1 MLGLACL
8 PSFVFWAEQP
18 IRDLNSHK
26 PSSSE
31 LAHISNSI
39 PPFPRPAEAFLGGGF
54 EGKPLRTGSEPAFLR
69 SQARHISNEAE
80 TEAHVLRRPP
90 SAAEAGSHSL
100 DSGEAR
106 PALLPSGADSDAP
119 AEGLARD
126 ERVTWLPTSPRRS
139 FYYRCQCHLSH
150 YHLLSLP
157 SPSYQIIIITIISVP
172 STRSLSV
179 LHITISNPH
188 HHHHYYTPLSSAPH
202 YHHSS
207 SLSQVRSACPPPP
220 P

>member
-26 PSSSE
+26 PFSSE

-106 PALLPSGADSDAP
+106 PALLASGADSDAP
-119 AEGLARD
+119 AEDLARD
-126 ERVTWLPTSPRRS
+126 ERVTRLPTSPRRS

-157 SPSYQIIIITIISVP
+157 SPSYQIIIIITIVSVP
-172 STRSLSV
+172 
-179 LHITISNPH
+179 
-188 HHHHYYTPLSSAPH
+188 
-202 YHHSS
+202 
-207 SLSQVRSACPPPP
+207 
-220 P
+220 

>member
-1 MLGLACL
+1 M
-8 PSFVFWAEQP
+8 
-18 IRDLNSHK
+18 
-26 PSSSE
+26 
-31 LAHISNSI
+31 
-39 PPFPRPAEAFLGGGF
+39 
-54 EGKPLRTGSEPAFLR
+54 
-69 SQARHISNEAE
+69 
-80 TEAHVLRRPP
+80 LRRPP

-100 DSGEAR
+100 GSGEAR
-106 PALLPSGADSDAP
+106 PALLASGADSDAP

-126 ERVTWLPTSPRRS
+126 ERVTRLPTSPRRS

-157 SPSYQIIIITIISVP
+157 SPSYQIIIIITIISVP

-207 SLSQVRSACPPPP
+207 SFSQVRSALPPPLP
-220 P
+220 PPLTSPLSKPVSGREDPERPRLRPREPQPDNKRRRAFLGRGSRGRRPLNAYLCRSRTSH